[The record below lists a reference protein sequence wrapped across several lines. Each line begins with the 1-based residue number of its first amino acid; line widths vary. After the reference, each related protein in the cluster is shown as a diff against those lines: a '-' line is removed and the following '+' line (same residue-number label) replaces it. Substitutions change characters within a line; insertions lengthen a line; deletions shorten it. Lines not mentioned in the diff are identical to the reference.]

1 MTRRMLAAVAVTAA
15 LISATALSL
24 PVTSQGATSGC
35 PTPAASAPTK
45 AAIPQELLALKQ
57 KAKQYLKL
65 KSIRISF
72 HTELEA
78 DTGDL
83 AFNDVSELNLKPRE
97 ARSILEVEATSP
109 SGKRS
114 SETHK
119 VLEIGNA
126 TYRYEP
132 TLTRGDGD
140 RPWVRKSRERSHKES
155 GNSLF
160 EPSPQLLGAATSIV
174 AAGTTTIDGQTVSQF
189 TITYAPDVFPKSE
202 LPFGGLLEKE
212 CPQPV
217 LVDMA
222 IAASGLPMLVRVSTS
237 YIKSGKTISS
247 SSTTRILAI
256 NFHFK
261 TLKRPPARR
270 TIGEAALRRFKAA
283 KLSKELAKHKR
294 RYVAGHKTLY
304 QTCDNS

>member
-1 MTRRMLAAVAVTAA
+1 MTRRMLAAIAAAAA
-15 LISATALSL
+15 LISTTALSL

-45 AAIPQELLALKQ
+45 AAISQELLALKQ

-72 HTELEA
+72 HTELKA

-83 AFNDVSELNLKPRE
+83 AFNDISELNLKPRE
-97 ARSILEVEATSP
+97 ARSNLKVDATSP

-114 SETHK
+114 SETHEF
-119 VLEIGNA
+119 LEIGNV
-126 TYRYEP
+126 TYRYES
-132 TLTRGDGD
+132 TLTRGDGG
-140 RPWVRKSRERSHKES
+140 RPWVREPRERSHKES
-155 GNSLF
+155 ANWPF

-174 AAGTTTIDGQTVSQF
+174 AAGTTTIDGQAVSQF
-189 TITYAPDVFPKSE
+189 TITYAPGVFPKSE
-202 LPFGGLLEKE
+202 LPFGELLEKE

-217 LVDMA
+217 QVDMA
-222 IAASGLPMLVRVSTS
+222 IAASGLPILVKVSTS
-237 YIKSGKTISS
+237 YVKSGETISS

-256 NFHFK
+256 NFHFEP
-261 TLKRPPARR
+261 LKRPPARR
-270 TIGEAALRRFKAA
+270 TIGEAALRRFEAA

-294 RYVAGHKTLY
+294 HHAAGRKTL
-304 QTCDNS
+304 